1 LRLAISHPLRLTGR
15 YPFNKRVELG
25 GGWMDMYIQAA
36 GTWQAVWI
44 ISLSR
49 IQLYNELNLFCAAL
63 RACNTQQG
71 QMGPMDDVHHA

>member
-1 LRLAISHPLRLTGR
+1 
-15 YPFNKRVELG
+15 
-25 GGWMDMYIQAA
+25 MDMYIQAA

-63 RACNTQQG
+63 RACNTHSKDKWVPWT
-71 QMGPMDDVHHA
+71 MFIMPELNYPC

>member
-1 LRLAISHPLRLTGR
+1 
-15 YPFNKRVELG
+15 
-25 GGWMDMYIQAA
+25 MDMYIQAA

-63 RACNTQQG
+63 RACTQQPNKPKTYVRSL
-71 QMGPMDDVHHA
+71 QINRIEELELFCIFTLQSDHHPRNPSL